1 MTKGKVKGQVVDT
14 NQASSDVEQLSKE
27 AEKDLTTE
35 AIEELSNGKGDDE
48 DE

>member
-14 NQASSDVEQLSKE
+14 AERLSKE
-27 AEKDLTTE
+27 AEKDLTPE
-35 AIEELSNGKGDDE
+35 AIEELSNGKGDNE

>member
-1 MTKGKVKGQVVDT
+1 MNEEKKNTAT
-14 NQASSDVEQLSKE
+14 PE
-27 AEKDLTTE
+27 EKDLTPE

>member
-1 MTKGKVKGQVVDT
+1 MNEEKKNTAVTEENEMTP
-14 NQASSDVEQLSKE
+14 
-27 AEKDLTTE
+27 E

>member
-1 MTKGKVKGQVVDT
+1 MTKGKVKGQAVDT
-14 NQASSDVEQLSKE
+14 AADIETLSKD
-27 AEKDLTTE
+27 AEKDLTPE

>member
-1 MTKGKVKGQVVDT
+1 MTKGKVKGQVVET
-14 NQASSDVEQLSKE
+14 
-27 AEKDLTTE
+27 EKDLTPE